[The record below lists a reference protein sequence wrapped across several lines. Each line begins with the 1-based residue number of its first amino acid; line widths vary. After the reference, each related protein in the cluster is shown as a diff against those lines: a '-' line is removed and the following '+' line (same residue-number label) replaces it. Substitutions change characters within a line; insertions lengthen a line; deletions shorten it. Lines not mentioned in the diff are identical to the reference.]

1 MYNFILQIFI
11 MLSLGM
17 IIYLMARAVPRVG
30 DEAVGNI
37 NHQKNKF
44 DLLFSYLRVEKFD
57 IIFNNFVEKL
67 LRKLKLLL
75 MKLDNFT
82 NNSLN
87 KVKKYKMNGN
97 GEKNG
102 EEKPNLFEN
111 KTETTENNKEEINS

>member
-1 MYNFILQIFI
+1 
-11 MLSLGM
+11 MLSLGT
-17 IIYLMARAVPRVG
+17 IIYLMARAVPRVE
-30 DEAVGNI
+30 DEAVRDI

-44 DLLFSYLRVEKFD
+44 DLFFSYLRVEKFD

-102 EEKPNLFEN
+102 EGKPNLFEN
-111 KTETTENNKEEINS
+111 KTETTENIKNNGEQQ